1 MILVL
6 VSSAANMH
14 SATVS
19 FSYSSFHFQ
28 IMFFPLQIY
37 IPLARISVSLYFPSL
52 CVCLSVSVSLLSSA
66 QLLMLQSVR
75 HFDLKHFL

>member
-28 IMFFPLQIY
+28 IVFFPLQIY

-52 CVCLSVSVSLLSSA
+52 CVSVCLCLFVEQCSA
-66 QLLMLQSVR
+66 PDVAECKA
-75 HFDLKHFL
+75 F